1 MTSIFDGYDE
11 EYRALASDISK
22 KISDVATYEQE
33 PDKKKSSLLHIGDL
47 LKQGNQLIQQ
57 MELEARSLDVATR
70 RELSK
75 KVEQYRKS
83 LGSLNEDFKKIRERE
98 ERDGV
103 FGNRSD
109 PNEDQRNRME
119 LATER
124 MRGSTDKLDAAR
136 RTVAET
142 EDVGEYFRLIHTKDA
157 IKYFRSAE
165 YHR

>member
-1 MTSIFDGYDE
+1 
-11 EYRALASDISK
+11 
-22 KISDVATYEQE
+22 
-33 PDKKKSSLLHIGDL
+33 
-47 LKQGNQLIQQ
+47 

-109 PNEDQRNRME
+109 
-119 LATER
+119 
-124 MRGSTDKLDAAR
+124 
-136 RTVAET
+136 V
-142 EDVGEYFRLIHTKDA
+142 
-157 IKYFRSAE
+157 SACV
-165 YHR
+165 YTCA